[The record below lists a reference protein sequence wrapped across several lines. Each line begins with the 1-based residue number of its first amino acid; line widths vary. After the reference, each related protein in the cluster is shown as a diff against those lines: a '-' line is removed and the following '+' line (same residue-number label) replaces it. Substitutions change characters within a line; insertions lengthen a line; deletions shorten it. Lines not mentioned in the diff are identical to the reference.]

1 MWESGRGNANVAEG
15 AQGGRQGGR
24 QAAGREGEGGT
35 DRERL
40 ALGAVF
46 DGGEVAEVGHRQ
58 LGQIVVLLPFVRGT
72 VSSVRSKWRIM
83 HATFVWHTR
92 THTQTRT
99 HAHTVICTHTALH
112 NERLACTWLRPAAPP
127 SLTQPLNHKPLSQ
140 PPPPPLSRT
149 PEASSHLIEALA
161 DSVKGGEGAAPFPVF
176 VLSDDASYARLD

>member
-1 MWESGRGNANVAEG
+1 MAEG

-99 HAHTVICTHTALH
+99 HARTHAHTQSFARTRLCTMKGSLAPGLGPQPLPLSLNRSITNLSLNPRPPRSLAHQ
-112 NERLACTWLRPAAPP
+112 RLARTLLRPLPIP
-127 SLTQPLNHKPLSQ
+127 SREVKALLH
-140 PPPPPLSRT
+140 SR
-149 PEASSHLIEALA
+149 SSCCQMMLLMRA
-161 DSVKGGEGAAPFPVF
+161 
-176 VLSDDASYARLD
+176 